1 MNPHR
6 GVAGVAQNDTFE
18 YWYVIVITAVDQD
31 DVTVVD
37 ELVVRRIDVHL
48 SGLRPE
54 HRGPGM

>member
-1 MNPHR
+1 
-6 GVAGVAQNDTFE
+6 VAGVAQNDTFE
-18 YWYVIVITAVDQD
+18 CWYVIVITAVGQD

-37 ELVVRRIDVHL
+37 ELVVRRIDVQL